1 MGRNTRR
8 NGKKAGKVMPDTPEE
23 TARRRKLLQEIWE
36 LEGNLDLSDP
46 TPEEIV
52 EAVKQV
58 RKEMAEERKASE
70 GNDKIN
76 PTRKVK

>member
-1 MGRNTRR
+1 
-8 NGKKAGKVMPDTPEE
+8 MPDTPEE

-36 LEGNLDLSDP
+36 LEGDIDLSDP

-58 RKEMAEERKASE
+58 RKEMAEEK
-70 GNDKIN
+70 GNK
-76 PTRKVK
+76 

>member
-1 MGRNTRR
+1 
-8 NGKKAGKVMPDTPEE
+8 MPDTPEE
-23 TARRRKLLQEIWE
+23 IARRRKLLQEIWE
-36 LEGNLDLSDP
+36 LEGDIDLSDP

-58 RKEMAEERKASE
+58 RKEMAEERKVSE

>member
-1 MGRNTRR
+1 
-8 NGKKAGKVMPDTPEE
+8 MPDTPEE
-23 TARRRKLLQEIWE
+23 KARRQKLLQEIWK

-58 RKEMAEERKASE
+58 RKEMAEERKVSE